1 MRSNASFPPWYPNSE
16 SIGVK
21 HFGKRLQGVIGK
33 QSVASFA
40 KECGLCEA
48 SLRKYLKS
56 GTMPGIDRVA
66 AISAYTGRSLT
77 WLITGEGEEYKDKQS
92 QDANHQSDE
101 YIAKWWGCI
110 SDALAV
116 EDKTRIIAAFK
127 LGGLNALFKPDLI
140 NSKPNQSKGR

>member
-1 MRSNASFPPWYPNSE
+1 MKSNASFPQWRSNSE
-16 SIGVK
+16 PTGVE
-21 HFGKRLQGVIGK
+21 HFGQRLQSVIGD

-40 KECGLCEA
+40 KKCGLCEA

-66 AISAYTGRSLT
+66 AISACTGRSLT
-77 WLITGEGEEYKDKQS
+77 WLITGGGEEYKDKLS
-92 QDANHQSDE
+92 QDANNLSDE
-101 YIAKWWGCI
+101 DIAMWWGCI
-110 SDALAV
+110 ADALAV

-140 NSKPNQSKGR
+140 TSTVNKPNGR

>member
-16 SIGVK
+16 STGVK
-21 HFGKRLQGVIGK
+21 HFGKRLQSVIGK

-48 SLRKYLKS
+48 SLRKYLKL

-66 AISAYTGRSLT
+66 AISAYSGRSLT

-92 QDANHQSDE
+92 QDASHLSDE
-101 YIAKWWGCI
+101 CIAKWWGCI

-116 EDKTRIIAAFK
+116 EDKNRIIAAFK
-127 LGGLNALFKPDLI
+127 LGGLSALFKPDLI
-140 NSKPNQSKGR
+140 ISKPNESKGR